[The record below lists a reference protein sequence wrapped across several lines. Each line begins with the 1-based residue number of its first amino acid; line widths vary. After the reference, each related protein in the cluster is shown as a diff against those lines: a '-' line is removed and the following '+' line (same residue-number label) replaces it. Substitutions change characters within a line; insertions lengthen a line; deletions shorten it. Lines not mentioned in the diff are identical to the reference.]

1 MSEKKQNFESCKE
14 ELQRKKELDYAVEKL
29 DTNSATPD
37 GDAHSGR
44 AGGERVGRDTLE
56 EQEIILQELGLKAET
71 DEYNAVAASGKSTKM
86 AGDNIRS
93 KMTGDSLRTKISAI
107 TWPTVVSY
115 VWLAGIMILYWVFYA
130 KNITGLLD
138 SDMSSEMVL
147 GKLVSGGNGVLSRN
161 WFYSTEIRVLN
172 NQIIFGLLFHIFGSW
187 HRVRVASAI
196 VLSLVMLASFFY
208 LCREL
213 GIQKYFPYAA
223 SFLFLPFSVIY
234 SDIVLMGLYYIPHI
248 VISFLT
254 IAMILHLDRMFYES
268 RLKYFWLVEVLLAL
282 LSLLAGMGGPRQL
295 IILYLPL
302 VLTSLYRTYQEKHF
316 RYHGIYTALVFS
328 GIGYLLN
335 ARVLSKYF
343 SFNTWTELNFQNF
356 SLEYVQRL
364 ISGILNSFGYTSGE
378 IFSDAL
384 IRNVACFAIVIA
396 IVLYY
401 IYYFRHGKNLPSS
414 ERLLAIFFL
423 MNLLVYFLLYNFT
436 DMSYEDRYALPII
449 IFAIPLLVQVFR
461 NHHWRKST
469 AITIGGIAGVLVFL
483 SSVSVYRYQAGID
496 YNNERQQLAAA
507 LVADGYCAGY
517 ATYWNGNIMTELSDG
532 ALEMYT
538 WKKGATEQI
547 DVDDLFLW
555 LQKVDHAT
563 NPPQGKIFLMLSAEE
578 KSVCP
583 FLRYLTDENKI
594 YESDAYVIYGF
605 VDYESMRSILSTY
618 TYDMVGDASWMS
630 AGETVTLTEYA
641 GVSGDGAGAG
651 DGSTGNA
658 VGEAGDGT
666 TGTEDLAGGSLDAT
680 GEAGDGVVAGVTEH
694 VAWILAPGCVTK
706 GPNIT
711 MYSGVYYLTITGE
724 NLDYISVMGTTD
736 FGEGNL
742 NIELLQS
749 GNTLQIYEIYLEQN
763 AIHCEFPIINGG
775 AESVRIDS
783 VQILRGQL

>member
-1 MSEKKQNFESCKE
+1 VGAGAKTMSK
-14 ELQRKKELDYAVEKL
+14 
-29 DTNSATPD
+29 
-37 GDAHSGR
+37 
-44 AGGERVGRDTLE
+44 
-56 EQEIILQELGLKAET
+56 
-71 DEYNAVAASGKSTKM
+71 
-86 AGDNIRS
+86 
-93 KMTGDSLRTKISAI
+93 I

-115 VWLAGIMILYWVFYA
+115 VWLAGVMILYWVFYA

-172 NQIIFGLLFHIFGSW
+172 NQIVFGLLFHIFDSW

-196 VLSLVMLASFFY
+196 CLSLIMLGSFFY

-254 IAMILHLDRMFYES
+254 IAMILHLDRMFYETKL
-268 RLKYFWLVEVLLAL
+268 RNFWLVEALLAL

-335 ARVLSKYF
+335 AKVLSKYF

-364 ISGILNSFGYTSGE
+364 ISGILTSFGYTSGE

-384 IRNVACFAIVIA
+384 VRNIACFAIVIA
-396 IVLYY
+396 LVLYY
-401 IYYFRHGKNLPSS
+401 VYYFRHGKNLPSS

-449 IFAIPLLVQVFR
+449 IFAIPLLAQVFK

-469 AITIGGIAGVLVFL
+469 AIVIGGIAGVLVFL

-496 YNNERQQLAAA
+496 YNEERRGLAAA
-507 LVADGYCAGY
+507 LVADGYSTGY

-555 LQKVDHAT
+555 LQEVDHVT
-563 NPPQGKIFLMLSAEE
+563 NPPQGKIFLLLSSEE
-578 KSVCP
+578 KDVCP
-583 FLRYLTDENKI
+583 FLRYLTDDNKI
-594 YESDAYVIYGF
+594 YESDTYVIYGF

-618 TYDMVGDASWMS
+618 TYDMVGDAAWMS
-630 AGETVTLTEYA
+630 AGETVTVTEYA
-641 GVSGDGAGAG
+641 DATGDVAGTGDGTGDASQGAVENSTGGSMNATGESGDGSVGSG
-651 DGSTGNA
+651 DG
-658 VGEAGDGT
+658 
-666 TGTEDLAGGSLDAT
+666 L
-680 GEAGDGVVAGVTEH
+680 VAGVTEH
-694 VAWILAPGCVTK
+694 VAWLLAPGCVTK

-736 FGEGNL
+736 FGEGTL
-742 NIELLQS
+742 NIELLES
-749 GNTLQIYEIYLEQN
+749 TDTHHIYEIYLEQN

-775 AESVRIDS
+775 SDNVHIDS
-783 VQILRGQL
+783 VQVVRGL